1 MKLYI
6 KNMVCDR
13 CRMAVERVL
22 HELNLQP
29 LSVLLGEVDLGEQ
42 ELDFTKLS
50 QVKERIEG
58 LGFELI
64 SSKKSRIIEKV
75 KGLII
80 ESIAQQNEHDK
91 TKLSAY
97 LSDKLHLDYNH
108 LSQLFSSIEGLTI
121 EKYFIHQRIEKAKEL
136 LVYDELSVTQIADR
150 LGYSSV
156 AHLCSQFKKTTGLT
170 PSHFRE
176 LKDSKKRL
184 PIDKL

>member
-1 MKLYI
+1 MG
-6 KNMVCDR
+6 
-13 CRMAVERVL
+13 
-22 HELNLQP
+22 
-29 LSVLLGEVDLGEQ
+29 GEEA
-42 ELDFTKLS
+42 T
-50 QVKERIEG
+50 RG
-58 LGFELI
+58 LGP
-64 SSKKSRIIEKV
+64 SRIHGDHLE
-75 KGLII
+75 GRRR
-80 ESIAQQNEHDK
+80 ACTNTGNEHDK

-121 EKYFIHQRIEKAKEL
+121 EQYFIHQRIEKAKEL